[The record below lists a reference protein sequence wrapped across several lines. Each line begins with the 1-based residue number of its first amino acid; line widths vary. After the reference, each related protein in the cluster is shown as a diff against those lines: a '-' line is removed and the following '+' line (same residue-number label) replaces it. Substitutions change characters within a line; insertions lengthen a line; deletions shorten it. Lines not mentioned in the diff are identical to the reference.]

1 MGKESKMK
9 IGDLVTRK
17 DPRSIY
23 GIIVAKYSMRHP
35 AITQRM
41 WIVEWTH
48 GARRAVMEQMLK
60 VVSCK

>member
-1 MGKESKMK
+1 MK

-48 GARRAVMEQMLK
+48 GTRRAVMEQVLE
-60 VVSCK
+60 VVCK